1 MKIIRLARKRDSNG
15 RPLGYQSQYVLKKKR
30 HGLDD
35 PYFFG
40 GGSLYAPQMVMDF
53 DDALQIDGGRLQDL
67 ALDWERD
74 WLAIEVRDN
83 YEPEDYGPMPMGASN
98 SVVKTSQQ
106 KPEYMIENGLLYD
119 ENGEEVFSVKELL
132 RFNVPVFRNPKQAN
146 IFLTQLEQTTKKP
159 WGRVTE
165 EVPITFRTR
174 DRFKDRQE
182 EDLRMRQEENTQWQ
196 KGNV

>member
-1 MKIIRLARKRDSNG
+1 MKIIKLARKRDSNG

-40 GGSLYAPQMVMDF
+40 GSSLHSPQMVMDF